1 MQVKKEQLEP
11 EQLTGSKLGRKYNK
25 AEYFHSAYLTS
36 MQSISCEMLGWM
48 NHKLESRL
56 LEEVINNLRY
66 ADTTTLMAE
75 SEEELKTLLM
85 MVKEESEKAA
95 SKLNIKRTKIM
106 ASGPI
111 TLWQLQGE
119 KVETVTNFIFL
130 DSKITVD
137 GDYSHEIKRH
147 FLLGRKAMTSS
158 T

>member
-25 AEYFHSAYLTS
+25 AVYFHSAYLTS

-56 LEEVINNLRY
+56 LEEVIDNLRY

-75 SEEELKTLLM
+75 SEEELKSLLM

-95 SKLNIKRTKIM
+95 LKLNIKRTKIM

-111 TLWQLQGE
+111 TSWQTDVGKNGNSVRLFYWVPKSLQM
-119 KVETVTNFIFL
+119 VTAANVSWFL
-130 DSKITVD
+130 CQ
-137 GDYSHEIKRH
+137 G
-147 FLLGRKAMTSS
+147 KASLM
-158 T
+158 

>member
-11 EQLTGSKLGRKYNK
+11 EQLTCSKLGRKYNK
-25 AEYFHSAYLTS
+25 AVYFHSAYLTS

-111 TLWQLQGE
+111 TL
-119 KVETVTNFIFL
+119 
-130 DSKITVD
+130 
-137 GDYSHEIKRH
+137 
-147 FLLGRKAMTSS
+147 
-158 T
+158 